1 MRLIRLAVALTVSLV
16 LAPLAIGAQPAGKVY
31 RVGTLGIKA
40 SDPAEG
46 RYWKAFRLG
55 LRERGWIEGENI
67 VLEHVD

>member
-40 SDPAEG
+40 SD
-46 RYWKAFRLG
+46 RG
-55 LRERGWIEGENI
+55 LVKKCVNEIRRRPSHRAGSLH
-67 VLEHVD
+67 VLR